1 MSTATVRV
9 GVFPA
14 GELRRRARLFAAL
27 EGAYPVRFEGRE
39 LGDWRELEG
48 ALVLGAA
55 EVVPS
60 AEVVPEVPEQLPSLS
75 FSVEEVKRAVTGSIQ
90 CSDEPA
96 LARPLR
102 GAALSDAHALPL
114 AAVANVDP
122 HAGSS
127 TGAPADRHAAPSTVA
142 PSGRAELVLAS
153 IDGLP
158 AWVLDAGRAAP
169 AYRIA
174 CAPAELGEVE
184 ALRERLEPGRC
195 LALIGI
201 VHFLRELTEERRWQA
216 PPPRAAFLIDDPNLH
231 WPSYG
236 HIGYAELL
244 RHAREHGYHLSVAM
258 VPLDGWLAHPRVT
271 RMFRAGAAQ
280 LSVCVHGNDHDGA
293 ELGRERAPA
302 DSHALAA
309 QALRRADSFQRRTGV
324 TVDRVMVA
332 PHEQLTEQ
340 TARALVQRGFEAICV
355 TRPYPW
361 AVNPAQPP
369 WLQRP
374 AQAGPLVAWESSDV
388 AAGGLPVL
396 LRADFTHAREDL
408 VLRAFLGQPLILYSH
423 HDLFEHGLD
432 RLADAAA
439 FINGLGETR
448 WGSLGEIA
456 RTSAQTRRRRGS
468 LELRMLTPRA
478 ELAIPA
484 GVHELRVDAGALCPV
499 DGTRLIVERDDRTAI
514 GGSSETALGGTPAGS
529 GIPIPVSEGDRVELR
544 LAAPACPPAPAP
556 PRRLRPILRRLA
568 TEGRDRARAVT
579 RS

>member
-14 GELRRRARLFAAL
+14 GEFQRRGRLFAAL

-39 LGDWRELEG
+39 FGDWRELEA
-48 ALVLGAA
+48 ALILGAA
-55 EVVPS
+55 EVGPG
-60 AEVVPEVPEQLPSLS
+60 AEVVPELPEQLPSLS
-75 FSVEEVKRAVTGSIQ
+75 FSVEEVKRSVSGAIR
-90 CSDEPA
+90 CSDEPT

-102 GAALSDAHALPL
+102 GAALSDAYALPL
-114 AAVANVDP
+114 AADP
-122 HAGSS
+122 
-127 TGAPADRHAAPSTVA
+127 
-142 PSGRAELVLAS
+142 AELVLAS

-174 CAPAELGEVE
+174 CAPAELGEHE

-195 LALIGI
+195 LALLGI

-216 PPPRAAFLIDDPNLH
+216 PPLRAAFLIDDPNLH

-271 RMFRAGAAQ
+271 RMFRAGVAQ

-340 TARALVQRGFEAICV
+340 TARALVQRGFEAICA

-361 AVNPAQPP
+361 AVNPDQPP
-369 WLQRP
+369 WLARP
-374 AQAGPLVAWESSDV
+374 ARAGPLAAWESSEV
-388 AAGGLPVL
+388 VAGGLPLL
-396 LRADFTHAREDL
+396 LRADFTHPREDL

-439 FINGLGETR
+439 FINGLGETS
-448 WGSLGEIA
+448 WGSLAQIA
-456 RTSAQTRRRRGS
+456 RTSAQTRCTRGS
-468 LELRMLTPRA
+468 LEVRMLIPRA
-478 ELAIPA
+478 RVDVPA
-484 GVHELRVDAGALCPV
+484 GVHELRVDATALAPRGDLRGAPEDEALSAV
-499 DGTRLIVERDDRTAI
+499 GSETQLIVRHGD
-514 GGSSETALGGTPAGS
+514 GSPLAAVPATS
-529 GIPIPVSEGDRVELR
+529 GMPLPVNAGDRLELE
-544 LAAPACPPAPAP
+544 LIAPKPLPAVPTP

-568 TEGRDRARAVT
+568 SEGRDRARGAL
-579 RS
+579 RA